1 MASRLATLRQ
11 ERFEP
16 ATGSKAVPL
25 NGHPEAPAGEPKPQ
39 GAKLPSQLSAD
50 PVVAGMQIGNF
61 IAAAVYGPKGE
72 RR

>member
-1 MASRLATLRQ
+1 MDQPLQPLP
-11 ERFEP
+11 FVPVEP
-16 ATGSKAVPL
+16 DGQS
-25 NGHPEAPAGEPKPQ
+25 EAPAGEPKPQ
-39 GAKLPSQLSAD
+39 GAKLPSNLSAD